1 MEVSCEEEVIIS
13 ISSGVVCPYSE
24 YCISFG
30 GHSWKIGIGSGGEIK
45 KKKKSEKK
53 KRFGFYLQ

>member
-24 YCISFG
+24 YFISFG
-30 GHSWKIGIGSGGEIK
+30 GHSWKIGIGSGGEIEK
-45 KKKKSEKK
+45 KRVKK
-53 KRFGFYLQ
+53 KRFDGFYLQ

>member
-1 MEVSCEEEVIIS
+1 MEMSCEEEVIIS

-30 GHSWKIGIGSGGEIK
+30 GHSWKTGIGSSGE
-45 KKKKSEKK
+45 SEKK
-53 KRFGFYLQ
+53 KVKKMRFDGFYLQ